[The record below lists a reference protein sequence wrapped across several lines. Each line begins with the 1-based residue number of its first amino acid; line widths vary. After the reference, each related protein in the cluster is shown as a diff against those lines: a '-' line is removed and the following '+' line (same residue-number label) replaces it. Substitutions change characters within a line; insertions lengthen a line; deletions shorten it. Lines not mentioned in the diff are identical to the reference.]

1 MYYYIKGKLALK
13 GSNYIVV
20 DAAGVGYMVYTS
32 ADSLEK
38 AGAVGSEI
46 TMYTYLNVHEDI
58 MELYGFITQEEKEM
72 FLRLISVSSVGP
84 KAAIAI
90 LSVLTPPQLAAAII
104 TGNAKQLTKAQGV
117 GPKGAQRIIL
127 ELKDKIDTSGLEAE
141 LEEGALAENG
151 EILADAKA
159 EAMSALVVLGYS
171 AQEARTAL
179 AKLDGTLTTE
189 QLIKQA
195 LAKLM

>member
-1 MYYYIKGKLALK
+1 
-13 GSNYIVV
+13 
-20 DAAGVGYMVYTS
+20 
-32 ADSLEK
+32 
-38 AGAVGSEI
+38 
-46 TMYTYLNVHEDI
+46 
-58 MELYGFITQEEKEM
+58 M